1 MTDKSYEDLAA
12 LLQNHFNP
20 APAITVQRF
29 KFNYRTRQNGENVA
43 TFVSELRQLA
53 MRCDFGAFLEELLRD
68 RLVCGIKDEH
78 IQRRLLA
85 ETNLTFKKAQDIAQA
100 LESADRNT
108 ADLQQQ
114 VQGAVPVHA
123 LKKSHKPKND
133 SESST
138 SAVASILHLV
148 SYPDPDSQQR
158 RVDYITFFLV
168 MDDGSV
174 QICGD
179 FKDKVNKYAKV
190 EEYPLPLVDDLFA
203 SLTGGQVFTKLDLAK
218 AYLQLMMEESISQST
233 LTRVDLDTM
242 DYAWLTVWSS
252 TCSCSVQ
259 WKAYFKG

>member
-1 MTDKSYEDLAA
+1 
-12 LLQNHFNP
+12 
-20 APAITVQRF
+20 
-29 KFNYRTRQNGENVA
+29 
-43 TFVSELRQLA
+43 
-53 MRCDFGAFLEELLRD
+53 
-68 RLVCGIKDEH
+68 
-78 IQRRLLA
+78 
-85 ETNLTFKKAQDIAQA
+85 
-100 LESADRNT
+100 
-108 ADLQQQ
+108 
-114 VQGAVPVHA
+114 
-123 LKKSHKPKND
+123 
-133 SESST
+133 
-138 SAVASILHLV
+138 
-148 SYPDPDSQQR
+148 
-158 RVDYITFFLV
+158 

-233 LTRVDLDTM
+233 LTRVNLDTM